1 MTAKFFTFDNVT
13 TSFDR
18 GFTLHE
24 HYDDFGLINMNG
36 CLYNPFAGKEP
47 TAFLFPQFP
56 QNPQIPPVGKII
68 TIASKLTKDT
78 IVSFIPPRLDGSC
91 SILRFV

>member
-47 TAFLFPQFP
+47 TAFYFPNFP
-56 QNPQIPPVGKII
+56 KIPKFLQWGK
-68 TIASKLTKDT
+68 
-78 IVSFIPPRLDGSC
+78 SFLKPRLDGSC